1 METPQTF
8 NHTSRIGNSLYVRLS
23 FPLLEYLSSDYTL
36 ARSNRY
42 SKIQAF
48 KSLVQHC
55 CNSPE
60 TSCEG
65 KAMVKFSKLASEWI
79 WNRTTV
85 RKFIGVLYD
94 MGVVQVQKVGTEK
107 YVSVNSSILQW
118 QDCSQN
124 EAERL
129 RGDFL
134 QPQTPSSQSSSSERN
149 KSLSSGE
156 MSLDK

>member
-1 METPQTF
+1 
-8 NHTSRIGNSLYVRLS
+8 
-23 FPLLEYLSSDYTL
+23 
-36 ARSNRY
+36 
-42 SKIQAF
+42 
-48 KSLVQHC
+48 
-55 CNSPE
+55 
-60 TSCEG
+60 
-65 KAMVKFSKLASEWI
+65 MVKFSKLASEWI

-149 KSLSSGE
+149 KSLSSDE